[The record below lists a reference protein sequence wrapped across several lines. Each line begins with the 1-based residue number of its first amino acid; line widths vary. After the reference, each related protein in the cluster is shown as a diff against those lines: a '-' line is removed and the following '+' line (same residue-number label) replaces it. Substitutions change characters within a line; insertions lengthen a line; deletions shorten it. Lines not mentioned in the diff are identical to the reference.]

1 LFANAIKTLNW
12 YIFARMKILMVCLGN
27 ICRSPLAEGILQ
39 SKVNTAGL
47 DWKIDSAGT
56 AGYHVGEPP
65 HRLSQKVAR
74 INGVD
79 ISKQFCRQ
87 FIKEDMIEFDR
98 IYVMDSDNYNDV
110 RRISKELWNAEKTDL
125 LLNELYPQQ
134 NINVPDPWYG
144 TEDGFHKVYDMIDK
158 ACDAIIKK
166 YTYIS

>member
-1 LFANAIKTLNW
+1 MFANAIKTLNW

-79 ISKQFCRQ
+79 ISKQCCRQ

>member
-65 HRLSQKVAR
+65 HHLSQKVAR

-79 ISKQFCRQ
+79 ISKQCCRQ

-110 RRISKELWNAEKTDL
+110 RRISKELWNPAKTDL

>member
-1 LFANAIKTLNW
+1 
-12 YIFARMKILMVCLGN
+12 MKILMVCLGN

-79 ISKQFCRQ
+79 ISKQCCRQ